1 MPNIVLILYLLIAVS
16 AYAGLYHLMFFF
28 RQKTDVKNLLF
39 SLLCFAQ
46 VFYCAA
52 HAKFYSALT
61 IQDALNSIQ
70 FVYGVTSILIPLYL
84 WFFYHYTE
92 KSFKKYI
99 CYAGSAVFGTFFIL
113 SFITSDVTFSLDDV
127 YQKGIQASG
136 LFEGT
141 VYEFA
146 PGFFFQVFPFILFAA
161 ILFLFCNILRYYR
174 RRYKSAFKLM
184 PVSFGIVVAV
194 AVYDMLSAVGL
205 INFIY
210 LSEFAYMLIIL
221 SMSNRLMTDFIDSQK
236 EVENLNTTL
245 EAKVTKRT
253 QELLDK
259 KNELLES
266 LEKVKLLSGFLPI
279 CASCKKIRDDKGYW
293 NQIEQY
299 ISDHANVEFSHGI
312 CPECSEKSYGKQQW
326 YIKMKKRQMGNPS

>member
-1 MPNIVLILYLLIAVS
+1 
-16 AYAGLYHLMFFF
+16 
-28 RQKTDVKNLLF
+28 
-39 SLLCFAQ
+39 
-46 VFYCAA
+46 
-52 HAKFYSALT
+52 
-61 IQDALNSIQ
+61 
-70 FVYGVTSILIPLYL
+70 L
-84 WFFYHYTE
+84 WFFYYYTG

-99 CYAGSAVFGTFFIL
+99 CYAGSTVFGTFFIL

-127 YQKGIQASG
+127 YQKKIQVSG

-146 PGFFFQVFPFILFAA
+146 PGFFFQVFPFILLAA
-161 ILFLFCNILRYYR
+161 ILFLFCTILRYYL
-174 RRYKSAFKLM
+174 RRYKSALKPM
-184 PVSFGIVVAV
+184 PVSFGIVMAA

-205 INFIY
+205 IDFIY

-221 SMSNRLMTDFIDSQK
+221 SMSNRIMTNFIDSQK

-245 EAKVTKRT
+245 EAKVAKRT

-279 CASCKKIRDDKGYW
+279 CANCKKIRDDKGYW

-299 ISDHANVEFSHGI
+299 ISNHANVEFSHGI
-312 CPECSEKSYGKQQW
+312 CPECSEKFYGKQQW
-326 YIKMKKRQMGNPS
+326 YIKMKKRQMGNQS